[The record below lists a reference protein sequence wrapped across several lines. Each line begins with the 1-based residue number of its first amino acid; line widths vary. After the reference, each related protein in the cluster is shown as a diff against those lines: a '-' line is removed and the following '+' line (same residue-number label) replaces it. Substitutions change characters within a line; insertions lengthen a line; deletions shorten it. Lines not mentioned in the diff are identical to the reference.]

1 MILDKPLDQWLHSHP
16 LLGQL
21 TRLEPLSWFNPAL
34 APTAQALGDV
44 PLTLADVDDAS
55 ARLDRFA
62 SYLRVVFPETE
73 ASAGIIESPLLPL
86 PRLHAAL
93 CAEANLPVQGALFNA
108 SQQRRIND
116 ALNQLQGRS
125 INLDI
130 QLCKPEQETPA
141 QAAARKRGE
150 RQAQAEASIHADPL
164 IQQMQQQFAAVIRA
178 ESIVPVDGV
187 AA

>member
-1 MILDKPLDQWLHSHP
+1 MQVDIVAPAALPATGLAAQWLEMFAQLGLSGLTGSIAANCSLMAVEGDNW
-16 LLGQL
+16 LLHL
-21 TRLEPLSWFNPAL
+21 DPA
-34 APTAQALGDV
+34 
-44 PLTLADVDDAS
+44 
-55 ARLDRFA
+55 
-62 SYLRVVFPETE
+62 
-73 ASAGIIESPLLPL
+73 
-86 PRLHAAL
+86 
-93 CAEANLPVQGALFNA
+93 QGALFNA